1 MSKKVLIIILVFI
14 LGIMGALITYLW
26 TFRKTDLSVS
36 SKNTDF
42 EISAGELLQHFEND
56 EVSANET
63 FVDKVIIVKGPVDTV
78 SEDSLTITVYLKEED
93 AVSGVLCSFDKSVIS
108 AEGLNKGNVVRIKG
122 ICSGYLM
129 DVILNRCS
137 LEE

>member
-1 MSKKVLIIILVFI
+1 MARKSLIIITAVSFAIIVAI
-14 LGIMGALITYLW
+14 LAYLW
-26 TFRKTDLSVS
+26 IFRKAEPSVN
-36 SKNTDF
+36 SKNADF

-56 EVSANET
+56 EVSASKT

-78 SEDSLTITVYLKEED
+78 SEDSLTITVYLREED
-93 AVSGVLCSFDKSVIS
+93 AFSGVLCSFDKSVIN

-122 ICSGYLM
+122 ICSGYLL